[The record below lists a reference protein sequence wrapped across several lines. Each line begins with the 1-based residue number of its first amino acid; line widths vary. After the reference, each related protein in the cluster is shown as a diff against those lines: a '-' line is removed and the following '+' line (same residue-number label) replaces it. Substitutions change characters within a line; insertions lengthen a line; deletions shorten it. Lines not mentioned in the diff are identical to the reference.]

1 MLVFVKLV
9 VGLSA
14 RSALSGIR
22 PAFLLTHPSVPRLV
36 NRHSRMPLTAR
47 VNGAGNVLP
56 VPLDQ
61 VIRLGHKLVYVVVV
75 AVVYAVDVA

>member
-1 MLVFVKLV
+1 
-9 VGLSA
+9 
-14 RSALSGIR
+14 
-22 PAFLLTHPSVPRLV
+22 
-36 NRHSRMPLTAR
+36 MPLTAR